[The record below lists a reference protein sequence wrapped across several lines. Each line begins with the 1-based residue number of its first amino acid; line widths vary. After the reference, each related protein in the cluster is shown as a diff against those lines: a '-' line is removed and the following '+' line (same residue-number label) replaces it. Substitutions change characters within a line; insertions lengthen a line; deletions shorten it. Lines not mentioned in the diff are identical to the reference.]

1 MAKSAASKSKAGKKL
16 RYAVIGAGGIAGAHL
31 GPMAKRDDVE
41 IVAIADPFPGKK
53 TAYAE
58 QYKIS
63 ATGIY
68 DDYQKMLKEVQP
80 DAVSV
85 CSPNGMHAENTIAAL
100 QAGADV
106 IVEKP
111 MAASVKQA
119 QEMVDLA
126 KKLGRKLVIGFQYRF
141 SPRVAFLK
149 NAIDAGQL
157 GNVLFGRVQ
166 ALRRRGIPNWGVFGQ
181 KDKQGGGGLI
191 DIGVH
196 VLEMCHYAMGSPKPV
211 AAVGATWT
219 YLGNKPSDKI
229 QSQWA
234 GWDYKTYT
242 VEDLSIGSIRF
253 ENGAVVHVEA
263 GFAAHIEKNVWNF
276 QLMGEKGGGTYEPCM
291 LHRDDIGHM
300 IDTKPNWTKPDEFGD
315 VFNYKMTGFIEHVLY
330 NKPTIAPAEAGLM
343 VQKML
348 EGIYQ
353 SADNGGKE
361 VAIK

>member
-1 MAKSAASKSKAGKKL
+1 MAKSKSSSSSKKKL
-16 RYAVIGAGGIAGAHL
+16 RYACIGAGGIAGAHL
-31 GPMAKRDDVE
+31 GPLSKRDDVE
-41 IVAIADPFPGKK
+41 IVALADPFPGKK
-53 TAYAE
+53 AQYAE
-58 QYKIS
+58 QYKIPAS
-63 ATGIY
+63 GLY
-68 DDYQKMLKEVQP
+68 EDYEKMLKEVQP

-85 CSPNGMHAENTIAAL
+85 CSPNGMHAQNTIAAL

-141 SPRVAFLK
+141 SPRVTFIK
-149 NAIDAGQL
+149 NAIDQGAMGQ
-157 GNVLFGRVQ
+157 VLFGRVQ

-211 AAVGATWT
+211 AASGNTWT
-219 YLGNKPSDKI
+219 YLGNKKSNVA
-229 QSQWA
+229 SQWP

-242 VEDLSIGSIRF
+242 VEDLAIGSIRF
-253 ENGAVVHVEA
+253 DNGAIVHVEA
-263 GFAAHIEKNVWNF
+263 GFVAHMQPNNVWNF
-276 QLMGEKGGGTYEPCM
+276 QLMGEKAGATYDPVGLFHDEHGYMVNSAPAWMEP
-291 LHRDDIGHM
+291 DG
-300 IDTKPNWTKPDEFGD
+300 FGD
-315 VFNYKMTGFIEHVLY
+315 VFNYKMHGFVEHVLH

-348 EGIYQ
+348 EGIYA
-353 SADNGGKE
+353 SADAGGKE

>member
-1 MAKSAASKSKAGKKL
+1 MAKSGSSKSKGKKKL
-16 RYAVIGAGGIAGAHL
+16 RYAVIGAGGIANAHM
-31 GPMAKRDDVE
+31 GPMSKRDDIE
-41 IVAIADPFPGKK
+41 IVALADPFPGKK
-53 TAYAE
+53 QEYAK
-58 QYKIS
+58 QYNIPQ
-63 ATGIY
+63 TGLY

-111 MAASVKQA
+111 MAATVKQA

-126 KKLGRKLVIGFQYRF
+126 KKLKRKLVIGFQYRF

-149 NAIDAGQL
+149 NAIDSGQF
-157 GNVLFGRVQ
+157 GAVLFGRAQ
-166 ALRRRGIPNWGVFGQ
+166 ALRRRGIPNWGVFGR
-181 KDKQGGGGLI
+181 KDVQGGGGLI

-196 VLEMCHYAMGSPKPV
+196 VLEMCHYTMGSPKPV

-219 YLGNKPSDKI
+219 YLGNKPSNKI
-229 QSQWA
+229 ESPWPN
-234 GWDYKTYT
+234 WDYKTYT

-253 ENGAVVHVEA
+253 DNGAVVHVEA
-263 GFAAHIEKNVWNF
+263 GFAAHVEKNVWNF
-276 QLMGEKGGGTYEPCM
+276 QLMGEKGGGTYDPCVI
-291 LHRDDIGHM
+291 HRDDIGHM
-300 IDTKPNWTKPDEFGD
+300 VDTRPHYMKADGFGD
-315 VFNYKMTGFIEHVLY
+315 VFNYKMTSFAEHVLY